1 MSDLLT
7 MMWKEAKDLLFQG
20 GWRAWIRPV
29 LLVGVLGIYLPLQF
43 GLGWLELSPLE
54 MCVVLWIPFFVII
67 SFIGD
72 AIAGERERHTLETLL
87 ASRISDRA
95 ILLGKVI
102 VTVGYAWGMALV
114 GLLLGLVLVNLFSGQ
129 GSLAFYHPLDV
140 FLEALALSLLTSVLG
155 ASAGVLISLRS
166 ATVRQAQQILSIG
179 TLVLVFGGV
188 FALRALPANFVLSLS
203 YSQFLLL
210 VIAVI
215 AALDAILLVL
225 SLLSFQRSRLILS

>member
-1 MSDLLT
+1 MYV
-7 MMWKEAKDLLFQG
+7 
-20 GWRAWIRPV
+20 I
-29 LLVGVLGIYLPLQF
+29 
-43 GLGWLELSPLE
+43 
-54 MCVVLWIPFFVII
+54 LWIPFSVII

-114 GLLLGLVLVNLFSGQ
+114 SLLLGLVLVNLLSGHRTW
-129 GSLAFYHPLDV
+129 AFYHPLDV
-140 FLEALALSLLTSVLG
+140 FLEALALSLLSCVLG

-166 ATVRQAQQILSIG
+166 ATVRQAQQILSVG
-179 TLVLVFGGV
+179 TLVLIFGGI
-188 FALRALPANFVLSLS
+188 FALRALPASFVSSLS

-210 VIAVI
+210 VIAVL
-215 AALDAILLVL
+215 AVLDAILLGW
-225 SLLSFQRSRLILS
+225 SLVSFQRSRLIVS